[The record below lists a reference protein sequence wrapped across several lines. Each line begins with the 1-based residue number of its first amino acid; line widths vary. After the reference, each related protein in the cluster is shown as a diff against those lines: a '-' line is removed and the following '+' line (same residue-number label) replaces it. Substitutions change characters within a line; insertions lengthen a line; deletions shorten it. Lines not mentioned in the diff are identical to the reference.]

1 MELLFYIYLSCFV
14 VGGAVVIMAALGGFG
29 ADAGVDVEATELGEG
44 VQFLS
49 SLHVRKIF
57 FFLCFFGLMGL
68 VGRLV
73 MGTVAALVTSAVVG
87 AGCAWLGDLVL
98 RTLTRSNPTS
108 AVQPQDYVGLEGQV
122 TVPIAPGARGKIS
135 CAVKGQTTELLARL
149 PEGAAAVPEGA
160 RMLVLEVDEG
170 VALVERAS

>member
-14 VGGAVVIMAALGGFG
+14 VGGAVVIVAALGGFG
-29 ADAGVDVEATELGEG
+29 ADVGVEVEAAELGED

-49 SLHVRKIF
+49 SLHVRKLF

-68 VGRLV
+68 VGRMV
-73 MGTVAALVTSAVVG
+73 MGTVAALATSVVVG
-87 AGCAWLGDLVL
+87 AGCAWLGDLAL

-108 AVQPQDYVGLEGQV
+108 AVEPQDYVGLEGTV
-122 TVPIAPGARGKIS
+122 TVPIAPGARGKVS

-149 PEGAAAVPEGA
+149 PEGAEEVPSGA
-160 RMLVLEVDEG
+160 RMLVLEVEDG
-170 VALVERAS
+170 VALVERAT